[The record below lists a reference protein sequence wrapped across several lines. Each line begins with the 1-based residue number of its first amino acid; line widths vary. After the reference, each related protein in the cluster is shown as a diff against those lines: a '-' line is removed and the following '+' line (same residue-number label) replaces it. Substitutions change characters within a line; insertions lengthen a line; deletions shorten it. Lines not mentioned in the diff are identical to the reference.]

1 MFAQGSTQV
10 VEPGKSRDHTERML
24 PRFGVALQNLP
35 NGAAIAGPQSPEGA
49 EISVRGDP
57 SSAAVVVAPAALVAG
72 ASVPL
77 DHVGLNPTRSGFFS
91 LLEAVGARVGVQQA
105 PGKGPGQG

>member
-49 EISVRGDP
+49 EISVPGDP
-57 SSAAVVVAPAALVAG
+57 SSAAFIMASAALGAG
-72 ASVPL
+72 SSVRL
-77 DHVGLNPTRSGFFS
+77 DNVGLNPTRSGVFS
-91 LLEAVGARVGVQQA
+91 LLQSMGARVDI
-105 PGKGPGQG
+105 